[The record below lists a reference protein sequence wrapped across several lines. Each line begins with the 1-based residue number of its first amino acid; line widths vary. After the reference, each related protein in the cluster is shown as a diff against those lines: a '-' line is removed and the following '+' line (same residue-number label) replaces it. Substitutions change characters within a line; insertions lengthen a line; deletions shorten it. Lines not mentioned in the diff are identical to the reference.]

1 MMSESSCNEEKK
13 TRKKNDNEWLFSLF
27 CLWTFILL
35 CRPQDIFVFLAPLRP
50 ALLTTALTFFAV
62 LLSGLFFRGSSVFA
76 ERQVKLYSILLFIM
90 VLGVP
95 FSLFRRLS
103 FEHVFTGYIIVAFY
117 FFVFY
122 KIVNTEKRLLT
133 VLYIACFVTGMY
145 SLFSVKMGSVVNG
158 GLVFGS
164 MFDANDMATLPRAF
178 SL

>member
-1 MMSESSCNEEKK
+1 MMMSESSCNEEKK

-50 ALLTTALTFFAV
+50 ALLTTA
-62 LLSGLFFRGSSVFA
+62 FFRGSSVFA